1 MQSVFLPSKENELI
15 MLISVCS
22 IRIVVIVVCSI
33 GILFTKHLKVNV
45 NKQIFK
51 EKQVTDMMSSVRTNA
66 VCFFFP

>member
-51 EKQVTDMMSSVRTNA
+51 EK
-66 VCFFFP
+66 